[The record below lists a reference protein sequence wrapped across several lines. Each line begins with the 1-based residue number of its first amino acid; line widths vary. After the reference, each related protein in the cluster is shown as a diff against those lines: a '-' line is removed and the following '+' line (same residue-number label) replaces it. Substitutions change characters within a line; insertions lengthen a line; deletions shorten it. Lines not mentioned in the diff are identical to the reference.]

1 MLHTTQVH
9 VQYVYTYCKTLSRTR
24 RATSNLLSTYLFPYT
39 ATHSTHVYVYS
50 TTYSTF
56 VQEKC
61 TFVRASTRARNAYVY
76 STRIHATQYTATHSV
91 VLSYFR
97 GTRLQLHCCNS
108 TQQGITYKKIDTTRT
123 STVSKYCTC
132 TRLPKKKVNK

>member
-1 MLHTTQVH
+1 MCYTRHKYM
-9 VQYVYTYCKTLSRTR
+9 YVYTYCKTLSRTR
-24 RATSNLLSTYLFPYT
+24 TVRVHQIYYQLIYFRTQLHTPRTCTCTVQRTVLSYRK
-39 ATHSTHVYVYS
+39 S
-50 TTYSTF
+50 
-56 VQEKC
+56 
-61 TFVRASTRARNAYVY
+61 VRASTRARNAYVY

-123 STVSKYCTC
+123 STVSKYCT
-132 TRLPKKKVNK
+132 RLPKKKVNK

>member
-1 MLHTTQVH
+1 MCYTRHKYM
-9 VQYVYTYCKTLSRTR
+9 YVYTYCKTLSRTR
-24 RATSNLLSTYLFPYT
+24 TVRVHQIYYQLIYFRTQLHTPRTCTCTVQRTVLSYRK
-39 ATHSTHVYVYS
+39 S
-50 TTYSTF
+50 
-56 VQEKC
+56 
-61 TFVRASTRARNAYVY
+61 VRASTRARNAYVY
-76 STRIHATQYTATHSV
+76 STRIHARQYTATHSV

-123 STVSKYCTC
+123 RTCTVSKYC

>member
-1 MLHTTQVH
+1 MCYTRHKYM
-9 VQYVYTYCKTLSRTR
+9 YVYTYCKTLSRTR
-24 RATSNLLSTYLFPYT
+24 TVRVHQIYYQLIYFRTQLHTPRTCTCTVQRTVLSYRK
-39 ATHSTHVYVYS
+39 S
-50 TTYSTF
+50 
-56 VQEKC
+56 
-61 TFVRASTRARNAYVY
+61 VRASTRARNAYVY

-123 STVSKYCTC
+123 CTRTCTVSKYCTVHDC
-132 TRLPKKKVNK
+132 RKKR